1 MFKKLWNSFN
11 SPTTGN
17 TVDATIFDRAKL
29 KMLNEHFHIGK
40 KLRYYPEY
48 QREIVF
54 NTVIIAY
61 CVNSQFL
68 YSRDDVLLD
77 AEGFPTGF
85 QVSGTS
91 VLALENVQKFQLLV
105 PDTSD
110 MEKTLSYATRAE
122 LGRAGQFRQGN
133 AITLVV
139 ETEKRSIPTLD
150 TTVDRRHIMKAGPYE
165 GSSTVLVTPD
175 FDSLVLADKRRK
187 QRVETAL
194 RADLYLAPDA
204 APFPCVL
211 RDFSERSLRLRVSG
225 ASQAMPAMAATDQ
238 VVIEFK
244 LGDATPVC
252 RFRGRVFR
260 RTDDFC
266 VIDIEHLYK
275 SGDFENVKSM
285 DIIEIKTGLLNL
297 RS

>member
-11 SPTTGN
+11 SPTTDK
-17 TVDATIFDRAKL
+17 TADAPMFDRAKL
-29 KMLNEHFHIGK
+29 KMLNEYFHVGK

-48 QREIVF
+48 QRDIVF

-68 YSRDDVLLD
+68 YSHDDVLLD
-77 AEGFPTGF
+77 QEGFPTGF
-85 QVSGTS
+85 RISGKS
-91 VLALENVQKFQLLV
+91 VLALEDVKKFQLLV
-105 PDTSD
+105 PDTTD
-110 MEKTLSYATRAE
+110 MERTLSYATRAE

-133 AITLVV
+133 AMTLVV

-150 TTVDRRHIMKAGPYE
+150 TMVDRRHIMKDGPYE
-165 GSSTVLVTPD
+165 GSATVLVTPD

-187 QRVETAL
+187 QRVETEV

-204 APFPCVL
+204 PPFSCVL

-225 ASQAMPAMAATDQ
+225 ASQAMPAMASADQ
-238 VVIEFK
+238 VVIEFN
-244 LGDATPVC
+244 LGDATSMC

-285 DIIEIKTGLLNL
+285 DIMEIKTGLLNL